1 MMCPESFPKTVQF
14 RVSEKKCD
22 WEIKEEPQPHPKRE
36 TVEEGSSR
44 MWKGEQRQH
53 DLDDIERYRALV
65 GQVNSTIAVEGLNN
79 QDLAEYAN
87 SCRMWTGFA
96 EIAKAR
102 GRGYNR
108 QAPVPVLPET
118 PRALLAAGIPNL
130 PICHTVR
137 HIVRET
143 TISNRSH
150 RHGIEPSLLASVPEL
165 LQSPVAIFKAGAGRV
180 AVALDAIDTIGQPL
194 AAYFDLAVPLSV
206 GGGHFRSGELVNF
219 MLSVY
224 GRESLISEIESA
236 RAAGEC
242 NVFNEEA
249 LFSLAVQALQRRKAA

>member
-1 MMCPESFPKTVQF
+1 MMGSASFLKTIQF
-14 RVSEKKCD
+14 RVSENRVSEKKCD

-53 DLDDIERYRALV
+53 DLDDIGRYRALV
-65 GQVNSTIAVEGLNN
+65 GQVDSTIAVEGLNN

-102 GRGYNR
+102 GLGYNR

-118 PRALLAAGIPNL
+118 PKALLAAGIPNL

-165 LQSPVAIFKAGAGRV
+165 LQSPVAILRRAPEGLRSHWMLPMQRV
-180 AVALDAIDTIGQPL
+180 SLLLPISISRFPCLSGVVSSTPVSSSTSCCPFTDASP
-194 AAYFDLAVPLSV
+194 
-206 GGGHFRSGELVNF
+206 
-219 MLSVY
+219 
-224 GRESLISEIESA
+224 
-236 RAAGEC
+236 
-242 NVFNEEA
+242 
-249 LFSLAVQALQRRKAA
+249 

>member
-1 MMCPESFPKTVQF
+1 
-14 RVSEKKCD
+14 
-22 WEIKEEPQPHPKRE
+22 
-36 TVEEGSSR
+36 

-53 DLDDIERYRALV
+53 DLDDIGRYRALV
-65 GQVNSTIAVEGLNN
+65 GQIDSTIAVEALSN

-143 TISNRSH
+143 TISNRLH

-180 AVALDAIDTIGQPL
+180 AVALDAVDTIGQPL
-194 AAYFDLAVPLSV
+194 VAYFDLAVPLSV
-206 GGGHFRSGELVNF
+206 GGGQFRSGDLVNF

>member
-1 MMCPESFPKTVQF
+1 
-14 RVSEKKCD
+14 
-22 WEIKEEPQPHPKRE
+22 
-36 TVEEGSSR
+36 

-53 DLDDIERYRALV
+53 DLDDIGRYRALV
-65 GQVNSTIAVEGLNN
+65 GQVDSTIEVEGLNN

-108 QAPVPVLPET
+108 QAPCARSPRNSEGAFGGGDSQPAYLPH
-118 PRALLAAGIPNL
+118 RA
-130 PICHTVR
+130 

-180 AVALDAIDTIGQPL
+180 AVALDAVDTIGQPL
-194 AAYFDLAVPLSV
+194 VAYFDLAVPLSV
-206 GGGHFRSGELVNF
+206 GGGQFRSGELVNF

>member
-1 MMCPESFPKTVQF
+1 
-14 RVSEKKCD
+14 
-22 WEIKEEPQPHPKRE
+22 
-36 TVEEGSSR
+36 

-53 DLDDIERYRALV
+53 DLDDIGRYRALV
-65 GQVNSTIAVEGLNN
+65 GQIDSTIAVEGLNN

-87 SCRMWTGFA
+87 SCRMRTGFA

-150 RHGIEPSLLASVPEL
+150 STASSLRCLHRFPNSFSLLL
-165 LQSPVAIFKAGAGRV
+165 LSLRRAQAGWRLRWMRSIPSDSRLSP
-180 AVALDAIDTIGQPL
+180 
-194 AAYFDLAVPLSV
+194 
-206 GGGHFRSGELVNF
+206 
-219 MLSVY
+219 
-224 GRESLISEIESA
+224 IST
-236 RAAGEC
+236 
-242 NVFNEEA
+242 
-249 LFSLAVQALQRRKAA
+249 

>member
-1 MMCPESFPKTVQF
+1 MMVPASFPKTVQF

-53 DLDDIERYRALV
+53 DLDDIGRYRALV
-65 GQVNSTIAVEGLNN
+65 GQVDSTIAVEGLNN

-108 QAPVPVLPET
+108 QAPVPDSPRNTEGAFGGGDSQPAYLPH
-118 PRALLAAGIPNL
+118 RAAYRTGDN
-130 PICHTVR
+130 
-137 HIVRET
+137 
-143 TISNRSH
+143 N
-150 RHGIEPSLLASVPEL
+150 
-165 LQSPVAIFKAGAGRV
+165 LQSLTQARHRAFAAC
-180 AVALDAIDTIGQPL
+180 IGSRTP
-194 AAYFDLAVPLSV
+194 
-206 GGGHFRSGELVNF
+206 SGSCCYL
-219 MLSVY
+219 
-224 GRESLISEIESA
+224 
-236 RAAGEC
+236 
-242 NVFNEEA
+242 
-249 LFSLAVQALQRRKAA
+249 